1 MTMPFKES
9 NLNKGQ
15 LRKFNAYR
23 KSVGGN
29 EDAAQAMMQIYLDNL
44 PIKQKPEPKI
54 NPALALIEDAL
65 SKAFPDIGKIK
76 LPQKGVTVN
85 KGKGANKGKLV
96 VKENK

>member
-1 MTMPFKES
+1 MSFKVS
-9 NLNKGQ
+9 DLNKGQ
-15 LRKFNAYR
+15 LRKLNAYR

-44 PIKQKPEPKI
+44 PIKQKAEPKI

-65 SKAFPDIGKIK
+65 SKAIPDIGKIK